1 MKKLLCLLLIF
12 MCSIFMMSN
21 DAAAKK
27 HKGGGSDPLNQLLKD
42 LQKGGISQKDLKNIN
57 KGLENLLKKGSNKD
71 DISNILFRMNRHGV
85 SGGGLENSVKAW
97 NDVINSGGSHKNAV
111 DILTRTIDEGKAKQ
125 IKGNDLASLI
135 QNALQQHKGGLG
147 GFGNKMAVNDIL
159 RTLQNNGVSQ
169 NDLKGIDKQLGNIL
183 NKGGN
188 KDIMQSLLLD
198 MVRNGVTGTY
208 LMDSVNSWND
218 GVNSGVSNQK
228 AHDIISQVLGDAK
241 AKGYKDKQLAAAI
254 EAALQQG
261 RGGYGSGGEGDSVL
275 MNDLLW
281 SLQRNG
287 VTQSDLKGIDKPLR
301 NILRTGGNKDI
312 MQSLLLDM
320 VRNGVTGTYLMD
332 SVNTWNSTING
343 GVSHQRSR
351 DIISQVL
358 GDAKSRGIKDKQLAD
373 LIQNALQQQGLG
385 RGAGGR

>member
-21 DAAAKK
+21 DAVAKK

-85 SGGGLENSVKAW
+85 SGGSLENSIKAW
-97 NDVINSGGSHKNAV
+97 NDVINSGGSHKSAV

-169 NDLKGIDKQLGNIL
+169 NDLKGIDKQLMNIL

-188 KDIMQSLLLD
+188 KDLMSTLLQD
-198 MVRNGVTGTY
+198 MVRNGVTGNN
-208 LMDSVNSWND
+208 LMDSVNSWNGAVD
-218 GVNSGVSNQK
+218 AGVSHER
-228 AHDIISQVLGDAK
+228 AHDIISTVLGDAK

-275 MNDLLW
+275 LNDLLW
-281 SLQRNG
+281 SLQKNG

-373 LIQNALQQQGLG
+373 LIQNALQQQVT
-385 RGAGGR
+385 GGRRSGR

>member
-1 MKKLLCLLLIF
+1 MKKLLCLFLIF
-12 MCSIFMMSN
+12 MCSIFMMLN

-27 HKGGGSDPLNQLLKD
+27 NKGGGSDPLNQLLKD

-85 SGGGLENSVKAW
+85 SGGSLENSVKAW
-97 NDVINSGGSHKNAV
+97 NDVINSGGSNKSAV
-111 DILTRTIDEGKAKQ
+111 DILTRTIDEGKAKK

-135 QNALQQHKGGLG
+135 QNALQQNKG

-188 KDIMQSLLLD
+188 KDIIQSLLLD

-208 LMDSVNSWND
+208 LMDSINSWND

-228 AHDIISQVLGDAK
+228 AHDIISQVLEDAK

-275 MNDLLW
+275 LNELLGN
-281 SLQRNG
+281 LQRNG
-287 VTQSDLKGIDKPLR
+287 VTQSDLKGIDKQLG

-373 LIQNALQQQGLG
+373 LIQNALQQQVI
-385 RGAGGR
+385 GGRRSGR